1 MSIKFTTTEKE
12 NPNISLL
19 FEFLDHE
26 VPEEVEITLRTS
38 LGKNEFNGGLQS
50 NQINGIFLEPITI
63 NGKFHGTY
71 VRKDDSGQN
80 IITADERSQELGRL
94 QGRVVKFFFENMTS
108 YVIIERFR
116 RVYKD
121 LCDIQFELTLAPH
134 DFQEVVKPEGVLY
147 YNERG
152 ADLIKTDIPAKTGFP
167 DGEVLDEVI
176 KAGNELDNDSK
187 QIISS
192 VKVTGTQDAVNNV
205 SKRNLGAIQALTDKD
220 NTINREL
227 AELRGEGDQN
237 INTFVNKFRT
247 DGQFDFTS
255 NRKAELLEEKKAI
268 RQELAG
274 ILGYKTSELREDIP
288 LVNIVQNSNEKMRF
302 YNSYKNNP
310 ALKGITRSTEGN

>member
-63 NGKFHGTY
+63 SGKFHGTY
-71 VRKDDSGQN
+71 VRKDETGQN

-121 LCDIQFELTLAPH
+121 LCDIQFELVLAPH

-152 ADLIKTDIPAKTGFP
+152 ADLLKTELKQGGVNGEIINDVLKAEKELLLNPEGNVKTNILGT
-167 DGEVLDEVI
+167 E
-176 KAGNELDNDSK
+176 AGNASPTDLQNIFKKIERDKQIQSELDA
-187 QIISS
+187 I
-192 VKVTGTQDAVNNV
+192 NN
-205 SKRNLGAIQALTDKD
+205 STNLPNSNLG
-220 NTINREL
+220 
-227 AELRGEGDQN
+227 N
-237 INTFVNKFRT
+237 I
-247 DGQFDFTS
+247 S
-255 NRKAELLEEKKAI
+255 N
-268 RQELAG
+268 
-274 ILGYKTSELREDIP
+274 
-288 LVNIVQNSNEKMRF
+288 
-302 YNSYKNNP
+302 
-310 ALKGITRSTEGN
+310 GITKNKLIEERNSIKQDLIKITGYADIGTANNNFRIYGKRKNTEVSNGITVVGGNQIPQITP